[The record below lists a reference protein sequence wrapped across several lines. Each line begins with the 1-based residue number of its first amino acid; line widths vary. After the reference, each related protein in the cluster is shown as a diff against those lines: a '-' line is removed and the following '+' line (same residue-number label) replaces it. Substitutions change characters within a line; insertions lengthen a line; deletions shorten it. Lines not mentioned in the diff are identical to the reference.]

1 MVGRFGLTSLREKD
15 EVNSAVL
22 QQVLS
27 CRRQCALI
35 PMAVIKYETASVSR
49 EMMRTYGRIPWDA
62 VLLWRYLLMRS
73 ETCKPSSISSC
84 LSALASC
91 SLRYQQVLPTQKW
104 DGPALLRKQIVNMKR
119 EIVIRYNVGRDKDV
133 DVQKSTPLGQQD
145 MELMLSALQTFGER
159 DFNLLSRRSRHEL
172 NASAMQ
178 HACAMRF
185 GHFLYRAYAVSMLL
199 WGADG
204 AARLVT
210 D

>member
-1 MVGRFGLTSLREKD
+1 M
-15 EVNSAVL
+15 
-22 QQVLS
+22 
-27 CRRQCALI
+27 
-35 PMAVIKYETASVSR
+35 
-49 EMMRTYGRIPWDA
+49 
-62 VLLWRYLLMRS
+62 
-73 ETCKPSSISSC
+73 
-84 LSALASC
+84 
-91 SLRYQQVLPTQKW
+91 LPTQKW

-119 EIVIRYNVGRDKDV
+119 EIAIRYNAGRGKDV
-133 DVQKSTPLGQQD
+133 DVQNSTPLGQQD
-145 MELMLSALQTFGER
+145 MELMLSALQTFSER